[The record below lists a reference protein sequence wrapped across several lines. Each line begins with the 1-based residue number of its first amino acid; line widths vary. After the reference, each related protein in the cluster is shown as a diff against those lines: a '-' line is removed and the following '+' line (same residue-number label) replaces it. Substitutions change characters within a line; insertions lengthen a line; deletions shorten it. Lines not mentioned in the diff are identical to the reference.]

1 MPEQRNEHPAAK
13 RPLFGFRR
21 FHRGP
26 ERIMGYRMCWCW
38 NIILP
43 FCVIA
48 VGRWY
53 TRRICVSITR

>member
-1 MPEQRNEHPAAK
+1 MSDSSAASK
-13 RPLFGFRR
+13 RRPFGFVR
-21 FHRGP
+21 FHRGRLP
-26 ERIMGYRMCWCW
+26 IMDYRACWCW